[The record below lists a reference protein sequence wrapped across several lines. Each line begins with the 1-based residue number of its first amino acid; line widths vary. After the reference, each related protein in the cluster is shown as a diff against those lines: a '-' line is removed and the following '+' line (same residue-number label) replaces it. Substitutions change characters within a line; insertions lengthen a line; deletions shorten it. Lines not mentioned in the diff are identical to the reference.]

1 MERFQDENKWLG
13 SFGDIINIKCPRCS
27 LQAVVKRTFQS
38 QWYYN
43 DRRILEC
50 KNCYYS
56 LKEVAVK
63 YKAFVDTYCCNNED
77 KIKFESQLLN
87 EKPDKIKLKCAVCNE
102 VKEFK
107 PKVEEVSFMLT
118 SDNTVVRE
126 GYFNAEIW
134 YQKEFGKSFFWTYN
148 LEHIHYLER
157 YIKADLRE
165 RNNNGSNNGTM
176 ISRLPK
182 FVKEAKNRDK
192 LLKIIDK
199 WKK

>member
-63 YKAFVDTYCCNNED
+63 YKALWILIVVIM
-77 KIKFESQLLN
+77 KI
-87 EKPDKIKLKCAVCNE
+87 
-102 VKEFK
+102 
-107 PKVEEVSFMLT
+107 
-118 SDNTVVRE
+118 R
-126 GYFNAEIW
+126 
-134 YQKEFGKSFFWTYN
+134 
-148 LEHIHYLER
+148 
-157 YIKADLRE
+157 
-165 RNNNGSNNGTM
+165 
-176 ISRLPK
+176 
-182 FVKEAKNRDK
+182 
-192 LLKIIDK
+192 
-199 WKK
+199 